1 VGAHAVQ
8 LRVVPELVSERI
20 VKTEAGLV
28 RGSVAGGVARFLGV
42 PYAAGPTGI
51 RRFAL
56 PQLPLPWSGVRDA
69 RMRGPNAPQTLR
81 PFPQLDVSPLIGTG
95 WRRGEEFLN
104 ADIYAPETQGARAPV
119 MVFIHGGAWVA
130 GCNNVAVQDGS
141 AFARS
146 GVVCVNI
153 NYRLGIEGFL
163 PIAGAPT
170 NLGLRDQLA
179 ALRWVRDNIESFG
192 GDARNITVF
201 GESAGAMS
209 IADLVTSPL
218 AKGLF
223 RRAIIQSGHGSM
235 VRSVAVADRL
245 TRRLAKL
252 LGVRANLAGFASRTV
267 EECLRVVDLIQQP
280 TTRIDLRDEQGH
292 EPAFGLS
299 RFLPVYGDDVLPEPP
314 LAALAKGAGAEFDVL
329 IGTNVE
335 EMNIYLV
342 PTGLRRS
349 IGRWPARLALGRS
362 QPQAGAILKAYGLGQ
377 AGTLPGAAFTD
388 ALHDLV
394 FRLPARHFAAAHRGG
409 AHFYEFGWRSNAF
422 DSELGACHA
431 LELPFVFNNL
441 GCCSGPNALAGT
453 TAPQEL
459 AERIHRLWVSFAHDG
474 ALPWAPYDDSTRLVF
489 ALERGL
495 ATRDAEMAAARFLP

>member
-1 VGAHAVQ
+1 VGAHAAQ
-8 LRVVPELVSERI
+8 LLVPRELVSERI

-28 RGSVAGGVARFLGV
+28 RGSVAGSVTRFLGV
-42 PYAAGPTGI
+42 PYAAAPLGS
-51 RRFAL
+51 RRFAA
-56 PQLPLPWSGVRDA
+56 PQPSPPWPGVRDA
-69 RMRGPNAPQTLR
+69 RTRGPNAPQVLR

-104 ADIYAPETQGARAPV
+104 ADIYTPETQNARLPV

-130 GCNNVAVQDGS
+130 GCNNVAVQDGT

-163 PIAGAPT
+163 PIPGAPT

-179 ALRWVRDNIESFG
+179 ALRWVRDNIEHFG
-192 GDARNITVF
+192 GDACNVTVF

-235 VRSVAVADRL
+235 VRSIEVANRL
-245 TRRLAKL
+245 TRRLAKM

-280 TTRIDLRDEQGH
+280 TTRIDLRDEHGH

-314 LAALAKGAGAEFDVL
+314 LAALEKGAGAECDLL
-329 IGTNVE
+329 IGTNAE

-342 PTGLRRS
+342 PTGVKRT
-349 IGRWPARLALGRS
+349 ICRWPARLALGRS
-362 QPQAGAILKAYGLGQ
+362 QPHAGAILKAYGLGQ
-377 AGTLPGAAFTD
+377 AGTLPGVAFTD

-394 FRLPARHFAAAHRGG
+394 FRLPARHFAAAHRGR
-409 AHFYEFGWRSNAF
+409 ARFYEFGWRSNAF
-422 DSELGACHA
+422 NSELGACHA

-441 GCCSGPNALAGT
+441 ASCSGPNALAGT
-453 TAPQEL
+453 AAPQDV
-459 AERIHRLWVSFAHDG
+459 AERIHRLWLSFAHDG
-474 ALPWAPYDDSTRLVF
+474 ALPWAPYEKGTRQVF
-489 ALERGL
+489 ALERGV
-495 ATRDAEMAAARFLP
+495 AARDAEMAAARFWP